1 MKCFDGVAASD
12 VVARSF
18 QVMQF
23 ASKDSVYWSALDVRV
38 VTTRCLLLW
47 WWLSLELFLAIS
59 VSGVTRI
66 ATMSGG

>member
-38 VTTRCLLLW
+38 SHHEVFVALVV
-47 WWLSLELFLAIS
+47 A
-59 VSGVTRI
+59 
-66 ATMSGG
+66 